1 MLPLAAKND
10 NFVVL
15 VIVFGLNENNV
26 VAGTTDKSKEKFMY
40 FLQFTYFIALW
51 GGNNKGRLIGQGFY
65 SKFRMGKKPKPSFRF
80 SICMGE

>member
-40 FLQFTYFIALW
+40 FLQFTYFIAL
-51 GGNNKGRLIGQGFY
+51 
-65 SKFRMGKKPKPSFRF
+65 
-80 SICMGE
+80 